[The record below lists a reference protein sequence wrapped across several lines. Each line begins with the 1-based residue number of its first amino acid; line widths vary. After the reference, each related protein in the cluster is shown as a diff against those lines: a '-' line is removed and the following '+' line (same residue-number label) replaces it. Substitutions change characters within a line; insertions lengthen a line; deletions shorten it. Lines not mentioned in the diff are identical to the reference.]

1 MNEPVSVP
9 SVEKAQTNS
18 TPKTSAVDEGQIL
31 DEGLDLS
38 GYIGT
43 HGKPFVAD
51 YFGIGDLYNTNP
63 EIAEMVDGVTENI
76 MSQTE
81 GMNLVYVAKSIL
93 DELGQ
98 EVNLKENDA
107 GLYKLKQTIKI
118 MGMKQ
123 QAKQLDLM
131 KKKVL
136 DDIDKM

>member
-18 TPKTSAVDEGQIL
+18 TPKTSAVDEGQII